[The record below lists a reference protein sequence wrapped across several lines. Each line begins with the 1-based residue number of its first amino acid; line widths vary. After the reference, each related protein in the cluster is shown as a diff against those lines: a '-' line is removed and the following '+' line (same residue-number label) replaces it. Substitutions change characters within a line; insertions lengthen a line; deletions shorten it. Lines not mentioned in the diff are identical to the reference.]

1 MRCVMIL
8 FKNGACHLPA
18 MNKAIIQEL
27 IVYSN
32 VINSFEKQPEINST
46 DVRSSSSDLWFLQLT
61 LGQQDR
67 RPSDSRQYEKPY

>member
-1 MRCVMIL
+1 
-8 FKNGACHLPA
+8 

-27 IVYSN
+27 IVYSS
-32 VINSFEKQPEINST
+32 VINSFETQPEINST